1 MTTENKS
8 KRVAVTGARGFLG
21 RHLLDRLH
29 RESDWQAVVIGR
41 EDFSNTDRLQT
52 LLQGCDFVVHCA
64 GVNRGEPAVV
74 ESANTELAT
83 RLVAAL
89 DLLPDKPQRL
99 VYTSS
104 VQERQDNPYG
114 RGKRRAGEI
123 LAAWGSS
130 HGVAV
135 TSLVIPNVFG
145 DGGRPNYNSVVA
157 TFCHQFTQGEEPKI
171 IEDRKVPL
179 VYVNRVVEQIIGC
192 LQSTAPS
199 VPTVEVP
206 PDAEIHVSEV
216 LALLRRFRSV
226 LLEQGAVPAFAS
238 RFELELYHTFRAYL
252 GPTTF
257 EWRAQPRSDNRGTLF
272 EVIKQVGAGQV
283 FFSTTKPGVTRGN
296 HYHTRKIEKFCVV
309 QGEAVIRMRRIGTTE
324 VLEYPVTGSA
334 PAAIEMPVYFSHH
347 IENTGPGELVT
358 LFWTNEVFDA
368 ADPDTFMEDV
378 KPANLPI
385 SIVRPGPTAS
395 PQSL

>member
-1 MTTENKS
+1 MTTENNA

-29 RESDWQAVVIGR
+29 RESGWKAVAIGR
-41 EDFSNTDRLQT
+41 EDFTDPDRLLA
-52 LLQGCDFVVHCA
+52 LLQSCDFVVHCA

-74 ESANTELAT
+74 ESGNIELAS
-83 RLVAAL
+83 RLAAAL
-89 DLLPDKPQRL
+89 ERLPDKPKSL
-99 VYTSS
+99 IYTSS

-123 LAAWGSS
+123 LASWGGG

-157 TFCHQFTQGEEPKI
+157 TFCHQLTQGEEPNI

-199 VPTVEVP
+199 VPTVEVQ
-206 PDAEIHVSEV
+206 PDAEILVSEV
-216 LALLRRFRSV
+216 LALLRRFRSA
-226 LLEQGAVPAFAS
+226 LLEQGAVPAFAN

-252 GPTTF
+252 GAAAF

-309 QGEAVIRMRRIGTTE
+309 QGEAVIRMRRIGTSE
-324 VLEYPVTGSA
+324 VLEFPVSGSA
-334 PAAIEMPVYFSHH
+334 PAAVEMPVFYAHH
-347 IENTGPGELVT
+347 IENTGDGELVT
-358 LFWTNEVFDA
+358 LFWTNEVFNP

-378 KPANLPI
+378 KPANLPV
-385 SIVRPGPTAS
+385 SVVRPVPAVS
-395 PQSL
+395 S